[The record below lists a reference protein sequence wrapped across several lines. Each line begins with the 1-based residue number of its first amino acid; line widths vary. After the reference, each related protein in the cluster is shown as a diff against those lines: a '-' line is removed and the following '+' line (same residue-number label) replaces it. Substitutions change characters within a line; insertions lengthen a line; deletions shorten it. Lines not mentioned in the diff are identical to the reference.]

1 MRGAW
6 NGWGGWGKGMGR
18 IGVLA
23 LAVTLLGVGVDRGVR
38 QGVAGSG
45 EPRGAPSGAPAFL
58 APEGAPQALQDGP
71 PYNGKFT
78 FVRIR
83 YDVGDPGWGL
93 RGLGGGRGRGGGWM
107 REPPWAH
114 DYPRAETNFAK
125 IIQALTLVDTYTEGY
140 SGRVLSLA
148 DPEIFKYPIA
158 NIIEVG
164 YWNPTEVEV
173 LNLRNWLL
181 KGGFLVIDDT
191 RQDRGFEFQNLQA
204 QMARV
209 LPDHEILLVPK
220 DHPIYDSFF
229 RITDPQALLPPY
241 GGHVPIYLGIF
252 EDNDPLRGRLM
263 VMINFNT
270 DLQEYWEFAD
280 AGYYPIDLSN
290 EAFKLGV
297 NYLIYALTH

>member
-1 MRGAW
+1 MKGPRDVWVVGVRG
-6 NGWGGWGKGMGR
+6 GGIIG
-18 IGVLA
+18 IGVLSA
-23 LAVTLLGVGVDRGVR
+23 VLLAGRGWGMRADPAGNRELLAAPLTPHSPSPIGRAF
-38 QGVAGSG
+38 QGL
-45 EPRGAPSGAPAFL
+45 P
-58 APEGAPQALQDGP
+58 DGP

-83 YDVGDPGWGL
+83 YDIGDPGSGL
-93 RGLGGGRGRGGGWM
+93 RGFGGGRGRGGGWM

-125 IIQALTLVDTYTEGY
+125 IIEALTLVDTYTQGY

-148 DPEIFKYPIA
+148 DPEIFKYPVA
-158 NIIEVG
+158 SIIEVG
-164 YWNPTEVEV
+164 YWNPTEAEV
-173 LNLRNWLL
+173 LNLRKWLL
-181 KGGFLVIDDT
+181 KGGFLVVDDT

-209 LPDHEILLVPK
+209 LPDHDILLVPK

-229 RITDPQALLPPY
+229 RISDPQALVPPY
-241 GGHVPIYLGIF
+241 GGHVPVYLGVF
-252 EDNDPLRGRLM
+252 EHNDPLEGRLM

-297 NYLIYALTH
+297 NYLIYAFTH